1 MVFENT
7 PIRVESLP
15 DIRDEELQR
24 LHPDWLKVE
33 LGGNLLFFALLLV
46 GWLVGSAVW
55 GWPDWLSNLLF
66 ALWVVFLVAG
76 WILIR
81 KNYQV
86 SGYLLREHDI
96 TFRRGVLWRSD
107 TTLPFNRLQHCEIT
121 QGPIEKWFG
130 LATLKLYTAGG
141 SSSDLAIPG
150 LPMEDARRIRAFV
163 SGKIQTDEPYE

>member
-7 PIRVESLP
+7 PIRVETLP
-15 DIRDEELQR
+15 DIRDAELKR

-46 GWLVGSAVW
+46 GWLVGSAV
-55 GWPDWLSNLLF
+55 GDWPEWLSALSF
-66 ALWVVFLVAG
+66 ALWAVLLAFSWL
-76 WILIR
+76 LIR
-81 KNYQV
+81 ENYRV

-107 TTLPFNRLQHCEIT
+107 TTVPFNRLQHCEIT

-141 SSSDLAIPG
+141 SSSDLSIPG
-150 LPMEDARRIRAFV
+150 LPMQDAQRIREFV
-163 SGKIQTDEPYE
+163 SGKIQADEPHE